1 MSNMSAWS
9 LGGEARAE
17 KNDTARKVSTGEGKE
32 AEALS
37 RGKPVQLRL
46 KVMTPYHDGLSP

>member
-1 MSNMSAWS
+1 MSAWS